1 MKQYHSS
8 EERGVKTLLNRVTH
22 HTTMGIFML
31 VILFCIILS
40 YRLVTLEFCLA
51 SIVFNLFFT
60 SLFFQLNGAFKL
72 KVAILTVGNLIGLF
86 WNLLFQNLAFNGRL
100 IFGDSFNVVFSI
112 IYPILTLMWMVPFWS
127 LSLSFL
133 PKLHNLK
140 ENMAVK
146 A

>member
-1 MKQYHSS
+1 M
-8 EERGVKTLLNRVTH
+8 KTLLNRVTH

>member
-1 MKQYHSS
+1 
-8 EERGVKTLLNRVTH
+8 VKTILNRVTH
-22 HTTMGIFML
+22 HATMGLFLL
-31 VILFCIILS
+31 VITFCIVLS
-40 YRLVTLEFCLA
+40 YRLVTIEFCLA

-72 KVAILTVGNLIGLF
+72 KVAILTIGNVIGLF

-100 IFGDSFNVVFSI
+100 IFGDTFNVVFSI
-112 IYPILTLMWMVPFWS
+112 TYPIFTLMWMVPFWS

-133 PKLHNLK
+133 PKLQNIK
-140 ENMAVK
+140 ENLAVK